1 MRPLAALLNLTDAD
15 PADPTGPLT
24 GALTDDWSQGRA
36 GFGGAV
42 AAMGLA
48 AWHRRGG
55 GQRPLRSLLVDFVR
69 PTAPGP
75 LTLQVCPLGEGRA
88 MRHARVQVHQD
99 GQCTAILT
107 IVEGIDRDSP
117 LRATAPTAP
126 PLPED
131 SVEFSHVEGMSPEFT
146 RHFTYR
152 MAPGAMPFAAAARGA
167 MDGVVRA
174 NDDQDI
180 DLAMVIALADA
191 FPAPVLAMVGWP
203 TPISTA
209 TWMLN
214 IVDTLPTDGGRGWWR
229 YRSSAEAVGDG
240 YVDVDARLW
249 APDGRLIATSRQL
262 VAEFAKA
269 G

>member
-1 MRPLAALLNLTDAD
+1 MRTLAELLTLTDVD

-24 GALTDDWSQGRA
+24 GELTEDWAQGRA

-55 GQRPLRSLLVDFVR
+55 GQRPLRSVMVDFVR

-75 LTLQVCPLGEGRA
+75 VRLVVQLLGEGRST
-88 MRHARVQVHQD
+88 RHASVRVEQD
-99 GQCTAILT
+99 GACTATLT
-107 IVEGIDRDSP
+107 IVEGEGRASP
-117 LRATAPTAP
+117 LRQPAPAAAP
-126 PLPED
+126 LAED
-131 SVEFSHVEGMSPEFT
+131 AVEFSYVEGMSPAFT

-152 MAPGAMPFAAAARGA
+152 MAPEAMPFANAARAG
-167 MDGVVRA
+167 MDGVVRN
-174 NDDQDI
+174 NDGQPV
-180 DLAMVIALADA
+180 DLPALLCLADA

-209 TWMLN
+209 TWLFN
-214 IVDTLPTDGGRGWWR
+214 IVDALPADGGPGWWR
-229 YRSSAEAVGDG
+229 YRSGAVAVGDG
-240 YVDVDARLW
+240 YADVDGWLW

-269 G
+269 